1 MIITEQALLGKT
13 ISIPT
18 LSGDSFNYSLPS
30 PFRDVDKDVVI
41 KDKGLPNTDT
51 VINNIWSLYG
61 WRGKLMLNVH
71 VDFPNELTEE
81 QKRLVEDWPNGMFLS
96 DDDDDGDDEMGEK
109 KREERKET
117 GDNKWGEEN
126 GEDRNNEEYTDIDL
140 FHLDIDKETS
150 Y

>member
-1 MIITEQALLGKT
+1 
-13 ISIPT
+13 
-18 LSGDSFNYSLPS
+18 
-30 PFRDVDKDVVI
+30 
-41 KDKGLPNTDT
+41 
-51 VINNIWSLYG
+51 
-61 WRGKLMLNVH
+61 MLNVH